1 MIDHVAANLLIY
13 AIIAGM
19 IFVVAVWYF
28 IVAPME
34 RRDYERKLG
43 LVQQKIEKHRNRMST
58 DSDNSNLSNLD
69 DHVEQ

>member
-13 AIIAGM
+13 AIIAGV
-19 IFVVAVWYF
+19 IIVVAVWYF

-58 DSDNSNLSNLD
+58 DSNNLNLSNLD
-69 DHVEQ
+69 DHVE

>member
-1 MIDHVAANLLIY
+1 VIDHVAAHLLLY
-13 AIIAGM
+13 AILAAV

-43 LVQQKIEKHRNRMST
+43 LVQQKIEKHKNQLRAESN
-58 DSDNSNLSNLD
+58 NANLSNLD
-69 DHVEQ
+69 DQVEQ

>member
-1 MIDHVAANLLIY
+1 MIDHVAAHLLLY
-13 AIIAGM
+13 AILAAV

-43 LVQQKIEKHRNRMST
+43 LVQQKIEKHKNQLRAESN
-58 DSDNSNLSNLD
+58 NANLSNLD
-69 DHVEQ
+69 DQVEQ

>member
-1 MIDHVAANLLIY
+1 MIDHVAAHLLLY
-13 AIIAGM
+13 AILAAV

-43 LVQQKIEKHRNRMST
+43 LVQQKIEKHKNQLRAESNIA
-58 DSDNSNLSNLD
+58 NLSNLD
-69 DHVEQ
+69 DQVEQ